1 MLFRSVGKSKEEG
14 EGRRGNKGLQAAGKE
29 DRKARES
36 ERKPSRYI
44 EKGEGGNEDRKR
56 EERHSE
62 KREQ

>member
-1 MLFRSVGKSKEEG
+1 MKHEG
-14 EGRRGNKGLQAAGKE
+14 VRG
-29 DRKARES
+29 RES

>member
-1 MLFRSVGKSKEEG
+1 M
-14 EGRRGNKGLQAAGKE
+14 QAAGKE

-62 KREQ
+62 KREPPWEGP

>member
-1 MLFRSVGKSKEEG
+1 MGESKEEG
-14 EGRRGNKGLQAAGKE
+14 EGRRGEKGLQAAGKE

-36 ERKPSRYI
+36 ERKPSRCI
-44 EKGEGGNEDRKR
+44 EKGEGGKEDRKR

>member
-1 MLFRSVGKSKEEG
+1 MGKSKEEG

-56 EERHSE
+56 EERYS
-62 KREQ
+62 